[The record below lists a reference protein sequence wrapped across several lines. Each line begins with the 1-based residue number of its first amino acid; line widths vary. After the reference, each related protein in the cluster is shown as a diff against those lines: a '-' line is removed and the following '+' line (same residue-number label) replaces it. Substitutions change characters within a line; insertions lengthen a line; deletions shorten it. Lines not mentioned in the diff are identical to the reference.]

1 MAHANKALCFA
12 ITDVHAAHLST
23 INQSHQTGVWTS
35 MQTTRSSL
43 YHGTVEDIFQ
53 VSVTKLWSRRKHA
66 GELEKA
72 YQMPLASGQS
82 LAIKAHVNNGETGLS
97 NKKWSYRRER

>member
-1 MAHANKALCFA
+1 MW
-12 ITDVHAAHLST
+12 
-23 INQSHQTGVWTS
+23 SH
-35 MQTTRSSL
+35 
-43 YHGTVEDIFQ
+43 
-53 VSVTKLWSRRKHA
+53 RKHA

-97 NKKWSYRRER
+97 NKKWSYRREQYR

>member
-1 MAHANKALCFA
+1 MVHANRGCSCS
-12 ITDVHAAHLST
+12 TSVHYSPVTPDWGLEQHANDKVIPLSRNGGRR
-23 INQSHQTGVWTS
+23 ISGIGD
-35 MQTTRSSL
+35 M
-43 YHGTVEDIFQ
+43 
-53 VSVTKLWSRRKHA
+53 KLWSHRKHA

-97 NKKWSYRRER
+97 NKKWS